1 MMEVGLVG
9 PGRAGRALIGHLP
22 RDAFRLGPVM
32 ARRISSA
39 RRAVREMKRGTA
51 VDDAESFVHCNVILI
66 AVPDDQIFNAIGRL
80 AVADLDYAGTTALQ
94 VSGAREASDL
104 ALLEKRGA
112 SVGSMLPLQSFG
124 RRPSSLA
131 GVAFLLEGNA
141 KALRVARILVRAWGG
156 EASAVTASEKK
167 RAAIAASI
175 ATDVLTA
182 VLHDASQRLR
192 DVGLS
197 RGRAVESLAT
207 LATASLEDFSRAGSK
222 ARPGPAL
229 RGEAKTVQMLM
240 AADPNEGPSGYREAL
255 RFAREMMP
263 ESNERNSIDSI
274 LSPADVRGAG
284 SGR

>member
-22 RDAFRLGPVM
+22 EGVFRLGPVM
-32 ARRISSA
+32 ARSISSS
-39 RRAVREMKRGTA
+39 RRAVREMERGTA
-51 VDDAESFVHCNVILI
+51 VDDAQAFVHCDVVLI
-66 AVPDDQIFNAIGRL
+66 AVPDDQISNAVNRL
-80 AVADLDYAGTTALQ
+80 AGADFDYERKTVLQ
-94 VSGAREASDL
+94 VSGARDARDL

-112 SVGSMLPLQSFG
+112 LVGSMLPLQSFG

-131 GVAFLLEGNA
+131 GVAFLLEGNP
-141 KALRVARILVRAWGG
+141 KALRVARILVRAWRG
-156 EASAVTASEKK
+156 EASAVTAAKKK

-182 VLHDASQRLR
+182 VLHDALQRLR

-207 LATASLEDFSRAGSK
+207 LAETSLDDLSRAGRK

-229 RGEAKTVQMLM
+229 RGETETVQKLI

-255 RFAREMMP
+255 QFAREMMP
-263 ESNERNSIDSI
+263 ESNERNSIDSV
-274 LSPADVRGAG
+274 LSLAAARAAG
-284 SGR
+284 SGC